1 MLPGRWS
8 PRLHQI
14 VALLGTLV
22 PFGQVPAL
30 VALIRGVSISPATV
44 RRVTEAAGAA
54 LATGQEADAERV
66 RTDLP
71 PSPPGPLRQQV
82 SVDGA
87 MVPIVGGEWREVKT
101 LAIGELDAGAAG
113 HAGQWSYVARI
124 LEADGFADLATGE
137 LHRRG
142 TFAAE
147 TVVAVADGAVWCQ
160 QFYAYHLP
168 GAIRILDFPHAAGHL
183 SRAAQACWGPGDDR
197 RRLESRPNV
206 PSCWPGKATEVVQA
220 VTELPVTQAPNPSEA
235 YTVMRQ
241 VAHYLQERLPQLAY
255 ADFVAAG
262 YPIGS
267 GAVESANKRV
277 VEARLK
283 GGGMHWT
290 VANANAVLALRG
302 VLCSQRWETAW
313 DADRAPAPAASPPA
327 IDRGRRRPPAPA
339 RRPNGHRCGA
349 GSPRPPPPIRTSP
362 TANRMPPIPINAT
375 TPANTAPPTAPPV
388 AQFPKS
394 ESHPPDRKLMGRFV
408 RGKLLTGWR
417 ALVRPASIDERDIP
431 LFRLSLSETRISR
444 RPIL

>member
-1 MLPGRWS
+1 VGPSFSPLDEQLGLLPGRWS

-14 VALLGTLV
+14 VTLLGTLA

-30 VALIRGVSISPATV
+30 VELIRGVSLSPATV

-54 LATGQEADAERV
+54 LAAVEKATAERV

-71 PSPPGPLRQQV
+71 PAPPGPLRQQV

-101 LAIGELDAGAAG
+101 LAVGDLDAGEPG
-113 HAGQWSYVARI
+113 HAGTWSYLSRI
-124 LEADGFADLATGE
+124 GAADRFAELATGE
-137 LHRRG
+137 LQRRG

-147 TVVAVADGAVWCQ
+147 TVVGVADGAAWCQ

-183 SRAAQACWGPGDDR
+183 SRAAQACWGPGETADDW
-197 RRLESRPNV
+197 SRTQRAQLLA
-206 PSCWPGKATEVVQA
+206 GKATEVVQA
-220 VTELPVTQAPNPSEA
+220 VTALPATQAPNPAEA
-235 YTVMRQ
+235 YLVMRQ
-241 VAHYLQERLPQLAY
+241 VTRYLQERLPQLAY

-290 VANANAVLALRG
+290 VPNANALLALRG
-302 VLCSQRWETAW
+302 VLCSQRWEPAW
-313 DADRAPAPAASPPA
+313 DEIALQRRPRHRQPSTADPGPTLPAPPPAKRASLRHRVAQAATPNPYFTDGKPNATHPYKRAYERKYGTTDRAAS
-327 IDRGRRRPPAPA
+327 R
-339 RRPNGHRCGA
+339 
-349 GSPRPPPPIRTSP
+349 S
-362 TANRMPPIPINAT
+362 IPKI
-375 TPANTAPPTAPPV
+375 
-388 AQFPKS
+388 
-394 ESHPPDRKLMGRFV
+394 
-408 RGKLLTGWR
+408 
-417 ALVRPASIDERDIP
+417 
-431 LFRLSLSETRISR
+431 
-444 RPIL
+444 

>member
-1 MLPGRWS
+1 M
-8 PRLHQI
+8 HQI

-30 VALIRGVSISPATV
+30 VELIRGVSISPATV

-54 LATGQEADAERV
+54 LATGQEAEAERV
-66 RTDLP
+66 RQTLP

-101 LAIGELDAGAAG
+101 LAIGALDAGEAG
-113 HAGQWSYVARI
+113 QAGQWSYVSRI
-124 LEADGFADLATGE
+124 LEADGFAELVTGE

-147 TVVAVADGAVWCQ
+147 TVVGVADGALWCQ
-160 QFYAYHLP
+160 QFYAYHVP

-183 SRAAQACWGPGDDR
+183 SRAAQACWGPGEAADDW
-197 RRLESRPNV
+197 SRTQRAQLLA
-206 PSCWPGKATEVVQA
+206 GKATEVVQA
-220 VTELPVTQAPNPSEA
+220 VTELPVTQAANPSEA

-241 VAHYLQERLPQLAY
+241 VAGYLQERLAQLAY

-290 VANANAVLALRG
+290 VPTANALLALRG
-302 VLCSQRWETAW
+302 ALCSQRWETAW
-313 DADRAPAPAASPPA
+313 DEIARQRRQRHRQRPTPEPASFAAPIPPAKRPSLRSRIAKAASPNPFFT
-327 IDRGRRRPPAPA
+327 DGK
-339 RRPNGHRCGA
+339 PNATHPYKRDYQRKYDTTDH
-349 GSPRPPPPIRTSP
+349 SVSRPRPKI
-362 TANRMPPIPINAT
+362 
-375 TPANTAPPTAPPV
+375 
-388 AQFPKS
+388 
-394 ESHPPDRKLMGRFV
+394 
-408 RGKLLTGWR
+408 
-417 ALVRPASIDERDIP
+417 
-431 LFRLSLSETRISR
+431 
-444 RPIL
+444 